1 MNKYV
6 GVSFAYGF
14 ARSVGPVNNL
24 KVTSGKEM
32 PVLSRVALV
41 SYATVAAPVYLPLY
55 LMNDLNRLFIM
66 VAGDSPEDYG
76 YHPKKT
82 AYDIIFT

>member
-6 GVSFAYGF
+6 GGAVVYGF
-14 ARSVGPVNNL
+14 ARSIGPVNNL
-24 KVTSGKEM
+24 KVTSGKDM
-32 PVLSRVALV
+32 PPASKVALI
-41 SYATVAAPVYLPLY
+41 SYATISSPVYLPMY
-55 LMNDLNRLFIM
+55 IMNDLNRLFIK
-66 VAGDSPEDYG
+66 VSGDNPIDYG

>member
-6 GVSFAYGF
+6 VGSCAYGL
-14 ARSVGPVNNL
+14 ARSIAPVNNL

-32 PVLSRVALV
+32 CPASKVAVLSF
-41 SYATVAAPVYLPLY
+41 ATIASPVYLPMY
-55 LMNDLNRLFIM
+55 IMNDLNRAFIY
-66 VAGDSPEDYG
+66 VSGENPLDYG

-82 AYDIIFT
+82 VYDIVFL